1 MKWVR
6 FIQLPLLILTAVVIQ
21 RSGAG
26 EITIFGVHPEFVMLM
41 VACVGA
47 FRGREIGAL
56 TGFFAGLIIDSF
68 LTTPFGLSALVF
80 VLVGYFAGEL
90 ERFATDVPIT
100 LRILTVGIASVLGQ
114 ACFSLGLYILG
125 VGDPL
130 RSHALEE
137 ILVVGAINLILAPIG
152 LLLVRL
158 VFGAPDRQLVERR

>member
-6 FIQLPLLILTAVVIQ
+6 FLQLPLLILTAVVIQ

-26 EITIFGVHPEFVMLM
+26 EFTILGVHPEFVMLV

-47 FRGREIGAL
+47 ARGREIGAL

-90 ERFATDVPIT
+90 ERFSTEIPFT
-100 LRILTVGIASVLGQ
+100 LRILTVGVASILGQ
-114 ACFSLGLYILG
+114 ACFSLGLYFLG

-130 RSHALEE
+130 RTRALEE
-137 ILVVGAINLILAPIG
+137 IVVVGGINLVLAPIG

-158 VFGAPDRQLVERR
+158 VFGAPDRQLAERR